1 MRYIKWSDIK
11 KKLLPPI
18 IFSFLGMLAIMF
30 FPLVGAHLSPGISRV
45 LLRIIKIVVVGFFTW
60 MFTGGIF
67 LLEIYFHNRFDLKA
81 EKNLH
86 ARKVRTQFMIFKRL
100 IVILVIVLGV
110 SIALLSIDEFR
121 RIGTSLLASVGIA
134 GIIVGVSAQK
144 TVGTFL
150 AGIHIAL
157 AQPIRID
164 DVIVAEGE
172 WGRVE
177 EINFTFVMLRLWDL
191 RRLVLPTTYFLEK
204 PFQNW
209 TRSSTELIGAAYIH
223 VDFRSDMEEI
233 RKHFLQILKSTSLW
247 NGKSSAIQVT
257 ETNAETMQLRAIM
270 SVENSSAAWDIRCLV
285 REKMIAW
292 LRDEHPDWLP
302 RVRMTK
308 PDDERK
314 PGPMDN
320 LPLE

>member
-1 MRYIKWSDIK
+1 MGCISWSDIR
-11 KKLLPPI
+11 KKLLLPTV
-18 IFSFLGMLAIMF
+18 FSMGGMFAIMF
-30 FPLVGAHLSPGISRV
+30 FPLVSAYLSPGVSRL
-45 LLRIIKIVVVGFFTW
+45 LLRILKIAVVGFFTW
-60 MFTGGIF
+60 MFIGGIS
-67 LLEIYFHNRFDLKA
+67 LLEVYFENRFDLKA
-81 EKNLH
+81 ENNLE

-100 IVILVIVLGV
+100 LLILVILLGA
-110 SIALLSIDEFR
+110 SAALLSIEEFR

-134 GIIVGVSAQK
+134 GIVVGVSAQK

-150 AGIHIAL
+150 AGIHLAL

-209 TRSSTELIGAAYIH
+209 TRSSTELIAASYIH
-223 VDFRSDMEEI
+223 VDFRADMEEI
-233 RKHFLQILKSTSLW
+233 RKHFLGILKSTSLW

-257 ETNAETMQLRAIM
+257 ETNAETMELRAIM

-285 REKMIAW
+285 REKMISW

-302 RVRMTK
+302 RVRMAK
-308 PDDERK
+308 PEDEK
-314 PGPMDN
+314 KADPADKLPM
-320 LPLE
+320 E